1 MLPGSAT
8 ILSKKTGATE
18 VTLGQLETFTSYYVK
33 VAAYTQ
39 QGDGVK
45 TEKLICTTAQDG
57 EGQYLVIIILPDAQ
71 YRLILHSLI
80 AHLF

>member
-39 QGDGVK
+39 QGDCVK

-57 EGQYLVIIILPDAQ
+57 EGQYLMLLSTD
-71 YRLILHSLI
+71 
-80 AHLF
+80 

>member
-1 MLPGSAT
+1 MNYNYNY
-8 ILSKKTGATE
+8 I
-18 VTLGQLETFTSYYVK
+18 YVK

-57 EGQYLVIIILPDAQ
+57 ERHYLVE
-71 YRLILHSLI
+71 
-80 AHLF
+80 

>member
-57 EGQYLVIIILPDAQ
+57 EEQYLELLSAD
-71 YRLILHSLI
+71 
-80 AHLF
+80 

>member
-18 VTLGQLETFTSYYVK
+18 VTLGQLDTFTSYYVK

-57 EGQYLVIIILPDAQ
+57 EGQYLVIIILPSRCAVQID
-71 YRLILHSLI
+71 ST
-80 AHLF
+80 

>member
-1 MLPGSAT
+1 M
-8 ILSKKTGATE
+8 ILTKKTGDTE
-18 VTLGQLETFTSYYVK
+18 VTIDGLETFTSYYVK

-57 EGQYLVIIILPDAQ
+57 EGL
-71 YRLILHSLI
+71 
-80 AHLF
+80 